1 METIVKNQNE
11 EFEYIDKKRQLIVY
25 KSNNIIKNSKYTLS
39 AQEINI
45 INLLVSKIKP
55 DDTEFEEITFDIGEF
70 CKICGICD
78 SGNNYKEV
86 QDTILKLRNKAVW
99 VKVGEQKAQTLSWI
113 DNAYMDYSPE
123 VNILKLKLSDSLK
136 PFFLQL
142 KSQFTQYPLELTLSL
157 KSKYSKRIY
166 ELLKCELYRGKLLIE
181 VEDLKRKLEC
191 ENYKTWQDFK
201 VKVIEIAQREINE
214 SSDLNFTYSVL
225 KTKRKFTHIEFVIT
239 EKKDL
244 LSRLTAEKKRK
255 DILDGSSSTKKQ

>member
-1 METIVKNQNE
+1 MATNVKKE
-11 EFEYIDKKRQLIVY
+11 LGEFEYIDRKRQLMVF
-25 KSNNIIKNSKYTLS
+25 KSNNIIRNSKYTLS

-45 INLLVSKIKP
+45 INFLVSKIKP
-55 DDTEFEEITFDIGEF
+55 NANEFEEITIDIGEF

-78 SGNNYKEV
+78 SGNNYKEL

-142 KSQFTQYPLELTLSL
+142 KNQFTQYSLELTLSL

-166 ELLKCELYRGKLLIE
+166 EILKCELYHGKLFIE
-181 VEDLKRKLEC
+181 IDALKRKLEC

-214 SSDLNFTYSVL
+214 YSDLTFTYSV
-225 KTKRKFTHIEFVIT
+225 TRCKRKFTHIEFVIK
-239 EKKDL
+239 EKHAYTTAL
-244 LSRLTAEKKRK
+244 VAAQNRRERLNKISEEE
-255 DILDGSSSTKKQ
+255 